1 MRARARLV
9 SGMPDGSFLEVS
21 AALRV
26 PLAELDFRASR
37 SGGPGGQHVN
47 TSSTRVEVWW
57 DVAGS
62 PTLSEAQRQRLLARL
77 ASRLDG
83 AGRLRLVSST
93 SRSQLRNRE
102 DVTERLRELVAEA
115 LTIPKVRKRTRPSR
129 AAKAA
134 RLESKRRRGETKRE
148 RRPPRPED

>member
-1 MRARARLV
+1 
-9 SGMPDGSFLEVS
+9 MPDAAALEVS
-21 AALRV
+21 PELRI
-26 PLAELDFRASR
+26 PLAELEFRASR

-47 TSSTRVEVWW
+47 TSSTRVELSW

-62 PTLSEAQRQRLLARL
+62 PSLTPVQRDRLLRRL

-83 AGRLRLVSST
+83 TGRLRLVSSV

-102 DVTERLRELVAEA
+102 DATERLRTIVAEG
-115 LTIPKVRKRTRPSR
+115 LLVPKTRKRTKPSR

-134 RLESKRRRGETKRE
+134 RLEGKRRRAATKRD
-148 RRPPRPED
+148 RRPPGRED

>member
-1 MRARARLV
+1 
-9 SGMPDGSFLEVS
+9 MPDTASLDVS
-21 AALRV
+21 PALRV
-26 PLAELDFRASR
+26 PLAELEFRASR

-47 TSSTRVEVWW
+47 TSSTRVEVSW

-62 PTLSEAQRQRLLARL
+62 PALSEEQRQRLLLRL

-83 AGRLRLVSST
+83 SGRLRLVSST

-102 DVTERLRELVAEA
+102 EVTERLRQILAEA
-115 LTIPKVRKRTRPSR
+115 LIVPKVRKRTKPSR

-134 RLESKRRRGETKRE
+134 RLESKRRRAATKRDR
-148 RRPPRPED
+148 RRPGREE

>member
-1 MRARARLV
+1 
-9 SGMPDGSFLEVS
+9 MPDAAALEVS
-21 AALRV
+21 PELRI
-26 PLAELDFRASR
+26 PLAELEFRASR

-47 TSSTRVEVWW
+47 TSSTRVELSW

-62 PTLSEAQRQRLLARL
+62 PSLTPVQRDRLLRRL

-83 AGRLRLVSST
+83 TGRLRLVSSV

-102 DVTERLRELVAEA
+102 DATERLRTIVAEG
-115 LTIPKVRKRTRPSR
+115 LLVPKTRKRTKPPR

-134 RLESKRRRGETKRE
+134 RLDSKRRRAATKRD
-148 RRPPRPED
+148 RRPPGRDD